1 MGNKKAA
8 AKLCHCGNQQ
18 TFDACCGAIINGN
31 KTASTAEQL
40 MRSRYSAFV
49 AQDKDY
55 LLASWHPDQR
65 PLELDFDPQQQW
77 IGLKIVRTEAG
88 QAGDD
93 TGVVEFVA
101 RYKLQGKAYRLEEV
115 SQFERING
123 QWLYTTGLVS

>member
-1 MGNKKAA
+1 MP
-8 AKLCHCGNQQ
+8 CHCGNQQ
-18 TFDACCGAIINGN
+18 AFENCCGAIISGT

-49 AQDKDY
+49 VQDKDY
-55 LLASWHPDQR
+55 LLASWHPNQR
-65 PLELDFDPQQQW
+65 PQELDFDPLQQW

-88 QAGDD
+88 QAGDE

-115 SQFERING
+115 SQFECIDG
-123 QWLYTTGLVS
+123 QWLYTIGLVS

>member
-1 MGNKKAA
+1 MGKKKAN
-8 AKLCHCGNQQ
+8 AKQCHCGNQQ
-18 TFDACCGAIINGN
+18 VFDDCCGAIISGH
-31 KTASTAEQL
+31 KTATTAEQL

-49 AQDKDY
+49 EQDKDY

-65 PLELDFDPQQQW
+65 PEELDFDPQQQW
-77 IGLKIVRTEAG
+77 IGLKIVRTDAG
-88 QAGDD
+88 QAGDE

-123 QWLYTTGLVS
+123 QWLYTSGNIK